1 MMEPPQEEMTWQPE
15 PGHYRPRH
23 SPSFVLPTPD
33 LTGRFVVKK
42 TNPFMKWG
50 GRIAVVLLLAWL
62 GFYFAIIIPAREAAK
77 EALFKRQHDQEESAK
92 AMKAQMEW
100 MKRFNENLRR
110 QDQEMEEEERREKR
124 ARDERAKR

>member
-1 MMEPPQEEMTWQPE
+1 M
-15 PGHYRPRH
+15 
-23 SPSFVLPTPD
+23 
-33 LTGRFVVKK
+33 
-42 TNPFMKWG
+42 
-50 GRIAVVLLLAWL
+50 LLLAWL

-77 EALFKRQHDQEESAK
+77 EALIKRQHDQEESAK